1 MTPVHMPVP
10 VFLGTGMA
18 NRTMPPQRQYAAA
31 NALCS
36 IGSKVVYRATPG
48 ISHNGIVNASFDD
61 ELTFVQQV
69 LGAKP
74 IASNCE

>member
-1 MTPVHMPVP
+1 MHMPVP

-18 NRTMPPQRQYAAA
+18 NRTMPPQRQYAAAA

-48 ISHNGIVNASFDD
+48 ISHNGIVNASLDD